1 MATFDVFLEVDY
13 LDAAER
19 TSTREYLLRE
29 VFDDVAD
36 NWAAVVTAAANTITA
51 LNVLTMAEISE
62 YRLKMVVAG
71 SGSANVAAN
80 NQVVAF
86 SRALDTNNAKSSVEI
101 PSWDDVVYDENSQ
114 NILSDAYD
122 TAMAAAMLLLRAPET
137 GVNFVLGPEYSQ
149 SRTRKSRNIIHD

>member
-1 MATFDVFLEVDY
+1 MALFDVYVEVDY

-19 TSTREYLLRE
+19 TSTREYLLRLQY
-29 VFDDVAD
+29 DDTIP
-36 NWAAVVTAAANTITA
+36 NWGAVQGQAEDLIIG

-62 YRLKMVVAG
+62 YRVIMAVPG

-86 SRALDTNNAKSSVEI
+86 SRALDVNGDKSSLEV
-101 PSWDDVVYDENSQ
+101 PSWDDTVFDENNQ
-114 NILSDAYD
+114 NVLSDAYD
-122 TAMAAAMLLLRAPET
+122 TAVAAVMLQLRAPET
-137 GVNFVLGPEYSQ
+137 GENFALGPEYSQ